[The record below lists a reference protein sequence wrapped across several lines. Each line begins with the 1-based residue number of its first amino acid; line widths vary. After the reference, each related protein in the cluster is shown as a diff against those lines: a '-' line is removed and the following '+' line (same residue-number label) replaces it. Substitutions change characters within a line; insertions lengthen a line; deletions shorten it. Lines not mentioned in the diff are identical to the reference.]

1 MNISMVLIGGGLLI
15 GAMAFLPKGD
25 EETEEGREV
34 LEPTY
39 VEGVEQAEVYDP
51 DTGYYHELDVIEF
64 IPFDDYPPDA
74 PSDTGIPMGEPERRL
89 TTSGNVEISVE
100 AR

>member
-39 VEGVEQAEVYDP
+39 PAWESPEEDDQ
-51 DTGYYHELDVIEF
+51 IEF
-64 IPFDDYPPDA
+64 IPFDDYPLDA
-74 PSDTGIPMGEPERRL
+74 PVDMGIPMGEPERRL